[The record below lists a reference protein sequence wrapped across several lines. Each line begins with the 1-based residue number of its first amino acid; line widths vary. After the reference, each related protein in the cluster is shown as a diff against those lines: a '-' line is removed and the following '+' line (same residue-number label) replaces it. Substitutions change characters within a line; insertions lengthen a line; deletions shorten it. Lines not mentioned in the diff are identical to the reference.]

1 MISAPTGVLL
11 PASTL
16 NSTWFTLLATFV
28 AFNTIIYVGLTLSK
42 LIPWPRQFHPRR
54 VRRLLGLPDPDTSPE
69 VAMLAVPVPDQPES
83 DDPYEAMR
91 RGIARRDIPQA
102 FALAGGL
109 VILLAIAS
117 IVAFTGQLLAFH
129 VTQLMVGVVML
140 LTSQILGRGHFRAW
154 TMMWVWCVA
163 CVLIV
168 ALLIVESRL
177 LDSQLPL
184 TYSLIV
190 MTAFAPVMLAWRP
203 SMVAAVL
210 MLGCVV
216 AASLVVN
223 GSEDLRIIA
232 TAASALVVSGVLLH
246 MRLNAVDA
254 LSDEKARSFALA
266 TTDNLTGALTRQG
279 LLTLMPGLGATA
291 ERAGQ
296 EVCVMRFDIDQL
308 SRANADYG
316 LHYGDDVLR
325 AVSKAIHE
333 TVRQGDLV
341 ARWGEDEFLVAGLG
355 NRPDAEAMGKRI
367 ALAVQESGIN
377 LGKWPTTVTVGT
389 AAGDPAV
396 TTFDILVQESIPL
409 PNAVSRVVA

>member
-1 MISAPTGVLL
+1 MP
-11 PASTL
+11 P
-16 NSTWFTLLATFV
+16 
-28 AFNTIIYVGLTLSK
+28 
-42 LIPWPRQFHPRR
+42 
-54 VRRLLGLPDPDTSPE
+54 
-69 VAMLAVPVPDQPES
+69 VPMPPVPMPDQPES

-109 VILLAIAS
+109 VILLAVSS

-129 VTQLMVGVVML
+129 VAQLVVGVVML
-140 LTSQILGRGHFRAW
+140 LTSQILGRGNFRAW
-154 TMMWVWCVA
+154 TMMWVWCAA

-168 ALLIVESRL
+168 ALLIVESEL
-177 LDSQLPL
+177 LASQLPL
-184 TYSLIV
+184 AYSLIV

-203 SMVAAVL
+203 SIVAAAI
-210 MLGCVV
+210 MLGSVVV
-216 AASLVVN
+216 ASFAIN
-223 GSEDLRIIA
+223 GREDLRIIA

-246 MRLNAVDA
+246 MRLNAGDA
-254 LSDEKARSFALA
+254 LSDERARSFALA

-291 ERAGQ
+291 QRAGQ

-316 LHYGDDVLR
+316 LHYGDDVLL
-325 AVSKAIHE
+325 AVSKAIHD

-355 NRPDAEAMGKRI
+355 DRPDAEAMGQRI
-367 ALAVQESGIN
+367 ALAVQESGVN

-396 TTFDILVQESIPL
+396 TTFDVLVLESAPVPYAISH
-409 PNAVSRVVA
+409 AVA